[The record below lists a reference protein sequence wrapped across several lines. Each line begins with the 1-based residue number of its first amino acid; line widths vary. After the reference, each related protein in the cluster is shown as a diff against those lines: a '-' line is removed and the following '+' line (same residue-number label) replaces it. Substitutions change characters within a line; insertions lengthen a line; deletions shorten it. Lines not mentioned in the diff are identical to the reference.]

1 VPGLF
6 KIITDILSYKEPKN
20 KELGFELLEEGAQNK
35 YPEQPL
41 TVEQENADSNVV
53 STELCVNLEV
63 IKQKFLISK
72 NQDVI
77 IREFRIGR
85 KIKAFMAYIDGM
97 MDKQTLN
104 LPYCRS

>member
-1 VPGLF
+1 MC
-6 KIITDILSYKEPKN
+6 K
-20 KELGFELLEEGAQNK
+20 
-35 YPEQPL
+35 
-41 TVEQENADSNVV
+41 
-53 STELCVNLEV
+53 NLEV

>member
-1 VPGLF
+1 M
-6 KIITDILSYKEPKN
+6 
-20 KELGFELLEEGAQNK
+20 EEGAQNK

-63 IKQKFLISK
+63 IKQNSSYQ

-97 MDKQTLN
+97 MDSRL
-104 LPYCRS
+104 